1 MATTDDSFGPHL
13 PGYFDFTLLF
23 EQSMFSILP
32 CGIFLLAVLCR
43 LAQLRKRRISF
54 GLYKLLCAKL
64 VTAGILIVLQLATLA
79 IWVLPS
85 TVKAR
90 ASIAAAVL
98 GLVEATAIFALSYF
112 EHTRAPSQA
121 VLLNIYLI
129 VSSIL
134 NIAAIRTA
142 FIRVHQPSLAG
153 VLTAALAS
161 RLCLLALEEC
171 PKAALATLEPQSRE
185 TRAGVISRGVFWWLN
200 SFLACGYNSVL
211 DVNHLGPIAA
221 KFDSQDLRRKL
232 ESIWS
237 EDKKLNNWALLKCTF
252 MAYKGQFA
260 AGVVPRLLYSGFT
273 LSQPFLINSVIAYVA
288 APGEKN
294 RNEGAS
300 LVGATVLLYTG
311 LTITNSWYRH
321 ATYQLLTMYRGGLVS
336 LVFKKT
342 LELEGSSIRNLASI
356 TLMSTDV
363 EGIVANGTTIHD
375 IWAAFI
381 ELPISLFMLYR
392 QVRIP
397 SLFILIPAL
406 LTTICGGI
414 IAPTLGPAKVLW
426 NGAVQERV
434 SDTSNMLSQIKGVKM
449 MGLTNFFLKR
459 LQEKRAHELKLSVKF
474 RWTQVYLHG
483 LATLSSSLTPVIV
496 ILSAIFWTRSNQGL
510 SVAEAFTSLSIITI
524 AAAPILHILVSMM
537 QLFGVVGCFT
547 RLQKYLLSEAHKDP
561 RNLKHQSQNV
571 PLFNSQNSTAPQT
584 TASQDIEMD
593 SVSETRLPSV
603 HAIRFS
609 NAAFRIG
616 EKKDVLRNI
625 STDIY
630 RGTLSM
636 VVGRVGCGKSSFLK
650 AIVGELPLD
659 SGTLDSEYPHAAYCD
674 QTPWVF
680 NATIEENIIGHSA
693 CDAQWFQT
701 VLHSCCLDEDIESFV
716 NGAQTLVGS
725 GGISLSGGQ
734 KQRVAL
740 ARSAYMREQFVVLD
754 DVFSGLDNKTA
765 KTVFKRLLG
774 RDGLLRNTGQTIILA
789 TNNVNF
795 LSAADSIIMLEGG
808 CIVRNQVPYHA
819 FAPSEWGV
827 LEETIDVAF
836 ETAATTTT
844 DSNQKSATPLRRA
857 EINTEENTR
866 EIETELSR
874 QTGDIDCYKIYLR
887 SLGWSVI
894 IVTAI
899 LVTINAVTEK
909 MPDIWLRLWTEQ
921 GTNKKK
927 LSYMG
932 GYIAFAVLMSLFG
945 VAVIAYFL
953 LIGIP
958 QSANRLHSLLL
969 RSVMNAPLSFF
980 TSIDNGVTLNRF
992 SQDMTLID
1000 QVLPM
1005 NFIGTVILFA
1015 QVITETAIIASGASY
1030 VGVFI
1035 PFGLV
1040 TVYFVQRYYL
1050 RTSRQ
1055 LRFLDIEFKSP
1066 LYTQFAETVAGLLTI
1081 RASGWARATIEEN
1094 YQRLNKSQKPYY
1106 TMFCIQRWL
1115 QVVLGMFS
1123 ASMAVLLVLLAVLLP
1138 KTTSGGAIGL
1148 AFINVISFN
1157 FTLSSVIVVWTQLE
1171 TSLGAIARLKWFNR
1185 YTPNENKPEE
1195 IEMPAADWPSQGQ
1208 IELDN
1213 VVAAY
1218 SEEGEDI
1225 LRGVTLS
1232 IEPGTKVGVCGRS
1245 GSGKSSLIAALSRL
1259 LELRGSGSI
1268 RIDGVDLATVPR
1280 QDIRSRILAFPQDAF
1295 SLPGTVRHN
1304 LDPEEKVEAD
1314 EVLIQALTKV
1324 AIWPFLETRGGLD
1337 ARLEDLGFS
1346 AGQLQLFCLAR
1357 FALRRESSRGSSGVV
1372 LLDEATSSIDS
1383 QTDDEVRAAL
1393 RPDMEGMTVLE
1404 VVHRLEILRDYD
1416 VVVVME
1422 RGQVAETGKPDK
1434 LLATPGSKFEAL
1446 WNSKG
1451 L

>member
-1 MATTDDSFGPHL
+1 MATTDDSFGPQL

-54 GLYKLLCAKL
+54 GLCKLLCAKL

-90 ASIAAAVL
+90 VSIAAAVL

-161 RLCLLALEEC
+161 RLCLLALEEY
-171 PKAALATLEPQSRE
+171 PKAALATLGPQSRE

-200 SFLACGYNSVL
+200 SFLAFGYNSVL
-211 DVNHLGPIAA
+211 DINHLGPIAA

-288 APGEKN
+288 TPGEKN

-459 LQEKRAHELKLSVKF
+459 LQEKRAHELRLSVKF
-474 RWTQVYLHG
+474 RWIQVYLHG

-584 TASQDIEMD
+584 TTSQDIEMD
-593 SVSETRLPSV
+593 LVSETRLPSV

-609 NAAFRIG
+609 NATFRIG

-625 STDIY
+625 STDIC

-650 AIVGELPLD
+650 AIIGELPLD
-659 SGTLDSEYPHAAYCD
+659 SGTLDSKYPHAAYCD

-765 KTVFKRLLG
+765 KTVFTRLLG

-808 CIVRNQVPYHA
+808 CIVRNQVPYRA

-827 LEETIDVAF
+827 LEETIDVTF

-844 DSNQKSATPLRRA
+844 ASNQKSATPLRRA

-887 SLGWSVI
+887 SLGWSV
-894 IVTAI
+894 
-899 LVTINAVTEK
+899 
-909 MPDIWLRLWTEQ
+909 MD
-921 GTNKKK
+921 
-927 LSYMG
+927 
-932 GYIAFAVLMSLFG
+932 
-945 VAVIAYFL
+945 
-953 LIGIP
+953 
-958 QSANRLHSLLL
+958 
-969 RSVMNAPLSFF
+969 APLSFF

-1015 QVITETAIIASGASY
+1015 QAITETAIIASGASY
-1030 VGVFI
+1030 VGVII

-1115 QVVLGMFS
+1115 QVVLG
-1123 ASMAVLLVLLAVLLP
+1123 
-1138 KTTSGGAIGL
+1138 GAIGL

-1195 IEMPAADWPSQGQ
+1195 TEMPDADWPSQGQ

-1346 AGQLQLFCLAR
+1346 AGQLQLLCLAR